1 MKKMSHTNLYAEIRK
16 LQISQKE
23 NSVHTHLL
31 FELLSPVEPA
41 ATESMISKDKIM
53 KNARRF

>member
-1 MKKMSHTNLYAEIRK
+1 MKKRSHTNLYAEIRK
-16 LQISQKE
+16 FQISQKE

-31 FELLSPVEPA
+31 FELLSPVELA

-53 KNARRF
+53 KNTRRF